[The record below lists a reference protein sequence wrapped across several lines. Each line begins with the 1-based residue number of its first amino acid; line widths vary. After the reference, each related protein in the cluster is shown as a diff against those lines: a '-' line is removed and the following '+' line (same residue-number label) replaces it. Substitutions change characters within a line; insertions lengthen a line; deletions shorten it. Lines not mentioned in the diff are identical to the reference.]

1 MAQLRDLDPEVRVFM
16 RIYPWRRLDPVPWSP
31 LSKPLS
37 ECRVAMVST
46 AAMIMP
52 GQEPFDTEARGGDC
66 SFRRIPAEADPRALI
81 DTHPSDHFD
90 HSGLAADPNVAFPLE
105 RLRESAG
112 RGRIGEVAPFHL
124 SFMGALTATGRL
136 VKQSAPAAAAA
147 LKDAGV
153 DVVLGFP
160 V

>member
-1 MAQLRDLDPEVRVFM
+1 MAELRELDPEVRIFM
-16 RIYPWRRLDPVPWSP
+16 RVYPWRRLDPVPWAP
-31 LSKPLS
+31 LGKPLS

-46 AAMIMP
+46 AALILP
-52 GQEPFDTEARGGDC
+52 GQEPFDTGAPGGDC
-66 SFRRIPAEADPRALI
+66 SFRRIPSDTDPRSLV

-90 HSGLAADPNVAFPLE
+90 HSGLTADPNVAFPLE
-105 RLRESAG
+105 RLRELERA
-112 RGRIGEVAPFHL
+112 GRIGEVAPFHL

-147 LKDAGV
+147 LREAGA